1 MGAIPEDE
9 DAVFAAA
16 AAALARA
23 RHAIALTGAGLSVE
37 SGIPPFRG
45 PGGLWT
51 RHGEPPLDGWQ
62 RFLADPKAFWES
74 RLRPAGPMRE
84 LARAVDAARPN
95 PGHEAFVDL
104 ERMGVLRCLVTQN
117 IDGLHGRAGQREL
130 AEIHGNARLVRCIEC
145 TSRWPREEIPT
156 EVLPPLCPHCGGLV
170 KVDTVSFGEP
180 IPADVL
186 RRSMEEAERADCI
199 VVAGTS
205 ATVHPAASLPHAVL
219 GRRGVVIEVNPHES
233 ELSPLATFVLRG
245 PAGETM
251 PRLVRA
257 VRTLLA
263 PAV

>member
-1 MGAIPEDE
+1 MATPDADPERAI
-9 DAVFAAA
+9 ASAAH
-16 AAALARA
+16 ALSRA

-51 RHGEPPLDGWQ
+51 KHGEPPLDGWQ
-62 RFLADPKAFWES
+62 RFLADPRAFWES
-74 RLRPAGPMRE
+74 RLRPTGPLHE
-84 LARAVDAARPN
+84 LARTVEAAQPN
-95 PGHEAFVDL
+95 PGHAALVDL

-145 TSRWPREEIPT
+145 GSRWPREEIPT
-156 EVLPPLCPHCGGLV
+156 EVLPPTCTRCGGLL
-170 KVDTVSFGEP
+170 KTDTVSFGEP

-186 RRSMEEAERADCI
+186 RRSLEEAERADCI
-199 VVAGTS
+199 LVAGTS
-205 ATVHPAASLPHAVL
+205 ATVYPAASLPHAVL

-233 ELSPLATFVLRG
+233 ELSALATFVLRG
-245 PAGETM
+245 PAGVIL

-257 VRTLLA
+257 VADLRA
-263 PAV
+263 